1 MDIFAIESSTMDILD
16 AKYEKADLDA
26 SYLNLFSHLLTKQKV
41 DRFSQLSKG

>member
-1 MDIFAIESSTMDILD
+1 VDIFAIESSAMDILD

-41 DRFSQLSKG
+41 GRFFQLSRG